1 MPNTIRSALNA
12 IAIGIYTSLRSL
24 VISRSKALIQSFVA
38 SFIQFFGVFM
48 NTNFGIE
55 LSDDSAQNVSGGISG
70 RASLDVFKNSYI
82 NVYTNKYVSSYA
94 DPKGNLADAEAY
106 ADASGPNSL
115 AETLT
120 LSSSNPFG
128 SNAYSGSTSASN

>member
-1 MPNTIRSALNA
+1 
-12 IAIGIYTSLRSL
+12 
-24 VISRSKALIQSFVA
+24 
-38 SFIQFFGVFM
+38 M